1 MTRLASTTAVFLA
14 LSAGLLSA
22 QAALKIPL
30 ATGLQVTNAIENPRG
45 DYESL
50 LTVEKID
57 AGGVHI
63 VFSGPRVTKPVHR
76 TVRRI
81 DLESS
86 RHYQLR
92 FGLEY
97 PEVVEN
103 STALGTSKV
112 VLSEL
117 RGGGEVKFSC
127 CLLQEINGQHLSGTL
142 RRVESKPVLISVLV
156 NDKRVQLPT
165 IHAAGKLWT
174 QQSDFY
180 FLDDPENPLA
190 LMWKVGKQG
199 LRVIRIS
206 YPSAAAAKR
215 IETGLAM
222 SGRVELHGIY
232 FDIGSATIRPE
243 SEPVLKEIAGAL
255 SKNPSWKLSVEGHT
269 DNIGGDAANMD
280 LSRRRSAAVKDALVT
295 RYHVS
300 GARLT
305 TTGFGA
311 SRPKETNDT
320 LEGRARNRRV
330 ELVRDDR

>member
-1 MTRLASTTAVFLA
+1 MTGFARATIVFLA
-14 LSAGLLSA
+14 AAAETLSA
-22 QAALKIPL
+22 QTPKIPV
-30 ATGLQVTNAIENPRG
+30 TKGLQVTNAIENPRG

-50 LTVEKID
+50 LTIEMID
-57 AGGVHI
+57 AEGLHI
-63 VFSGPRVTKPVHR
+63 VFSGPRVTTPVRR
-76 TVRRI
+76 TVRPV
-81 DLESS
+81 DLESA

-97 PEVVEN
+97 PEVVPN
-103 STALGTSKV
+103 STALGTSKL

-117 RGGGEVKFSC
+117 KTRGEAEFSC
-127 CLLQEINGQHLSGTL
+127 CLLQDINGQHLAGTL
-142 RRVESKPVLISVLV
+142 KRVGSKTVPISVLV
-156 NDKRVQLPT
+156 NDQRVALPT

-174 QQSDFY
+174 QESNFY

-206 YPSAAAAKR
+206 FPSAGSTKR
-215 IETGLAM
+215 IESGLAK

-232 FDIGSATIRPE
+232 FDVGSATIRPE
-243 SEPVLKEIAGAL
+243 SEPVLKEIADAL
-255 SKNPSWKLSVEGHT
+255 TKNASWKLSVEGHT
-269 DNIGGDAANMD
+269 DNVGGDERNMD
-280 LSRRRSAAVKDALVT
+280 LSRRRAAAVKEALVT
-295 RYHVS
+295 RYHL
-300 GARLT
+300 AAPRLT

-330 ELVRDDR
+330 ELVKQ

>member
-1 MTRLASTTAVFLA
+1 MIIAARVALAGVLA
-14 LSAGLLSA
+14 ASAAYA
-22 QAALKIPL
+22 QAPPKIPL
-30 ATGLQVTNAIENPRG
+30 TTGLQITNAIENPRG

-50 LTVEKID
+50 LTVETID
-57 AGGVHI
+57 PAGVHI

-76 TVRRI
+76 TVRRV

-103 STALGTSKV
+103 STALGTSKL

-117 RGGGEVKFSC
+117 RKGGEVQFSC
-127 CLLQEINGQHLSGTL
+127 CLLQAINGQHLSGNL
-142 RRVESKPVLISVLV
+142 KRVESKPVLISVLV
-156 NDKRVQLPT
+156 NDKRVHLPT

-206 YPSAAAAKR
+206 YPSASAAKR
-215 IETGLAM
+215 IETGLAT

-243 SEPVLKEIAGAL
+243 SEPVLKEIGGAL

-300 GARLT
+300 GPRLT
-305 TTGFGA
+305 TTGFGS
-311 SRPKETNDT
+311 SRPKESNDT
-320 LEGRARNRRV
+320 IEGRARNRRV
-330 ELVRDDR
+330 ELVRNDR